1 MNIDSLKD
9 LSENSTQFD
18 LTLEHALS
26 RTEFAEI
33 ATTMTNQLH
42 NQNELN
48 WMMYKKNISKI
59 D

>member
-18 LTLEHALS
+18 LTLEHGLS

-33 ATTMTNQLH
+33 ATTMTNRLH

-48 WMMYKKNISKI
+48 
-59 D
+59 